1 MGRARNTLVIA
12 AIVAAAAGVGGC
24 NLVDS
29 GTNIVNGKE
38 QFIANC
44 GSCHMLARAGT
55 TGVVGPSLDAAF
67 QRARQDGFGESTFE
81 GLVYAQIDSPNRNPS
96 VDPGTKKPLPVMP
109 ADIVTGED
117 AEDVAAYVASAAGKP
132 GEDTGALAQVG
143 AAQAEGTAEAENGV
157 LEIPATGG
165 TNYQFAEATAPRG
178 RAHDPVAERVAGR
191 AQHRPRGRR
200 RGRGGRRG
208 GGGRRLGDP
217 GRRRARRV
225 HVLLLGRGTPGGRHG
240 RPAHREVSSA
250 SRCRRSSASAS
261 WDAR

>member
-1 MGRARNTLVIA
+1 MGRARNTLVTA

-24 NLVDS
+24 NLADS
-29 GTNIVNGKE
+29 GTNVVNGKE
-38 QFIANC
+38 QFVANC
-44 GSCHMLARAGT
+44 GSCHTLARAGT

-165 TNYQFAEATAPRG
+165 TNYEFAEATAPAG
-178 RAHDPVAERVAGR
+178 ALTIQSPNESPAEHNIALV
-191 AQHRPRGRR
+191 
-200 RGRGGRRG
+200 G
-208 GGGRRLGDP
+208 GGVDEKGAVVGEGDVSRIEVDVEP
-217 GRRRARRV
+217 GEYTFYCSV
-225 HVLLLGRGTPGGRHG
+225 DG
-240 RPAHREVSSA
+240 HREAGMEGPLTVE
-250 SRCRRSSASAS
+250 
-261 WDAR
+261 

>member
-24 NLVDS
+24 NLADS
-29 GTNIVNGKE
+29 GTNVVNGKE
-38 QFIANC
+38 QFVANC
-44 GSCHMLARAGT
+44 GSCHTLARAGT

-165 TNYQFAEATAPRG
+165 TNYEFAEATAP
-178 RAHDPVAERVAGR
+178 AG
-191 AQHRPRGRR
+191 ALTIQSPNESPTEHNIALE
-200 RGRGGRRG
+200 G
-208 GGGRRLGDP
+208 GGVDEEGPVVGEGDVSEIEVDVEP
-217 GRRRARRV
+217 GEYTFYCSV
-225 HVLLLGRGTPGGRHG
+225 EG
-240 RPAHREVSSA
+240 HREAGMEGPLTVE
-250 SRCRRSSASAS
+250 
-261 WDAR
+261 